1 MSFAFSVCVQDCGLE
16 KTYSISISAYI
27 YIYVF
32 THVCVYFIYIY
43 IHIRYSAHCSVM
55 ADNNATVCRSNG
67 TRVGMAYC
75 S

>member
-27 YIYVF
+27 YICIYTCMRVL
-32 THVCVYFIYIY
+32 YIYIY
-43 IHIRYSAHCSVM
+43 THIRYGAHCSVM